1 MQSMVEIVSRVLF
14 SILLTVVVT
23 PICLLVFTP
32 WILIRAYRDDACSWQ
47 VVGRMYLDLI
57 RKCLNFGTD
66 FIQP

>member
-1 MQSMVEIVSRVLF
+1 MPSMAEIVSRFLF
-14 SILLTVVVT
+14 SVLLTVVVM

-32 WILIRAYRDDACSWQ
+32 WILIRAYFDDARFRQ
-47 VVGRMYLDLI
+47 VAKRMYLDLI